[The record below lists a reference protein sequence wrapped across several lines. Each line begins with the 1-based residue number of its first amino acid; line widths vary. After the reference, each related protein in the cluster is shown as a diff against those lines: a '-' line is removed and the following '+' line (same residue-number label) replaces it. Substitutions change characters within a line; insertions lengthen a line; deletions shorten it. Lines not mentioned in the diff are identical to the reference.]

1 MPSRNGIIYFSLSDR
16 ESLCSFGP
24 RSLASVFTWYW
35 YTVSEWVGWGE
46 WVSQQASERVI
57 ECVSECNYLLRKA
70 TMLFLSVNMISESGL
85 ALPLAHLESIR
96 QSTACDAGKMKQS
109 WISTKLSTKTNK
121 ISMIRKQLW
130 QSLWYFLI

>member
-1 MPSRNGIIYFSLSDR
+1 M
-16 ESLCSFGP
+16 
-24 RSLASVFTWYW
+24 
-35 YTVSEWVGWGE
+35 
-46 WVSQQASERVI
+46 SQQASERVI

-109 WISTKLSTKTNK
+109 
-121 ISMIRKQLW
+121 
-130 QSLWYFLI
+130 